1 MLKQIDR
8 WDLVE
13 EERVLTIE
21 EGAERDT
28 SVRELC
34 GNFTEWR
41 RFH

>member
-28 SVRELC
+28 SVRELWKLHSM
-34 GNFTEWR
+34 EEV
-41 RFH
+41 